1 MSKEVFEILQQM
13 DLHKIENQ
21 LALQCAPLIAGLK
34 VSNLLIVPIHLEE
47 TVIRILKGTGISCFK
62 LLRMGEKAT
71 FLLFRREQLQQ
82 WLSGPQVWELLQEKG
97 YISSDLL
104 CVLEL
109 FRRRYQAYMEENR
122 EFPHELG
129 LLLGY
134 PVEDVK
140 GFMEHNG
147 REALYCG
154 YWKVYGR
161 VAEKKLLFAR
171 FDLAKE
177 TVIQLISNGVS
188 IGDVI
193 EIYQD
198 KLPQYAAV

>member
-1 MSKEVFEILQQM
+1 MSREIFEILQQM
-13 DLHKIENQ
+13 DLQKIENQ

-34 VSNLLIVPIHLEE
+34 VSNLLIVPLHLEE

-62 LLRMGEKAT
+62 LLRMGEKVT

-82 WLSGPQVWELLQEKG
+82 WLSSPQVWALLREQE
-97 YISSDLL
+97 YISSELP

-109 FRRRYQAYMEENR
+109 FRRRYQSYTEGGGT
-122 EFPHELG
+122 FPHELG

-134 PVEDVK
+134 PVEDVR
-140 GFMEHNG
+140 GFMEHKG
-147 REALYCG
+147 QDELYCG

-161 VAEKKLLFAR
+161 VPEKKRLFAR

-193 EIYQD
+193 ESYQD
-198 KLPQYAAV
+198 RSPQYAAV